1 MSVPSPQHGSI
12 LCVTA
17 AVPDL
22 DSALE
27 DYHGRLGLRL
37 VFEGEVSQQEAL
49 SWQADAVA
57 GKRQA
62 VLQPVS
68 GAESYMRLIE
78 QPLPDGFRAT
88 QTYGWAAF
96 ELSVEDAFQW
106 PAKLE
111 GSGFDIVGPPRHI
124 AGLDHL
130 IAMQMVGR
138 GQEMIYLNEVRDN
151 TPSTDLPK
159 AQCPVDLTFI
169 CILAA
174 KDRQRAVQWY
184 CDELGLD
191 ESETHTIPYSS
202 INRAF
207 ELTADHQTSLT
218 MVHKGRM
225 PIIEVDGYP
234 TEARER
240 PIAQGHL
247 PPGNS
252 IVSLA
257 VSDLGKVTLP
267 PITQLCTSEQAPYW
281 GRRAAVFTGP
291 EGELIELVEIG

>member
-1 MSVPSPQHGSI
+1 MSARALQHGCI

-22 DSALE
+22 DLALD
-27 DYHGRLGLRL
+27 DYHGRLGLKL
-37 VFEGEVSQQEAL
+37 VCEGEVSEQEAL
-49 SWQADAVA
+49 SWKAEAIA
-57 GKRQA
+57 GNRQA

-68 GAESYMRLIE
+68 GTESYIRLVE

-106 PAKLE
+106 PANLE

-124 AGLDHL
+124 AGLDYL

-151 TPSTDLPK
+151 TPTTDLPK

-174 KDRQRAVQWY
+174 EDRQRAVQWY

-207 ELTADHQTSLT
+207 DLPADHQTSLT

-234 TEARER
+234 DTASER
-240 PIAQGHL
+240 PVAPGHL
-247 PPGNS
+247 PPGNA
-252 IVSLA
+252 IVTLA
-257 VSDLGKVTLP
+257 VDSLDKIGLA
-267 PITQLCTSEQAPYW
+267 PITNIRSEKGAPYL
-281 GRRAAVFTGP
+281 GRRSATFLGP
-291 EGELIELVEIG
+291 ESELIELVEVG